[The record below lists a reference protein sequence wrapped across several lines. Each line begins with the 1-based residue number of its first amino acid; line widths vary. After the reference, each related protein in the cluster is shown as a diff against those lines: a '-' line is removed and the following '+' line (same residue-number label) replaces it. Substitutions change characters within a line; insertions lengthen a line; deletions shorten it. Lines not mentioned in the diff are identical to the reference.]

1 MIGLCVVLAPISL
14 ATRNTNLAPIVVD
27 VHGSLRNGSATIL
40 GGYRLSWLTGV
51 KVLWLPHLATEFV
64 LEGADTRITGIV
76 KTGAQGIALS
86 NASGRAGPGLA
97 GMVPGAWACDVT
109 ARVNDVS
116 FNWGWRSASGSG
128 DVTIPQ
134 GSCSKEGREITLPP
148 LALSLN
154 DIGRDAMVTL
164 TSDATP
170 LATVLV
176 RRERQLDIAIQPAA
190 ANVFPQL
197 PRGGPITLQL
207 PF

>member
-1 MIGLCVVLAPISL
+1 M
-14 ATRNTNLAPIVVD
+14 VVD
-27 VHGSLRNGSATIL
+27 VHGSLRIGSATLL
-40 GGYRLSWLTGV
+40 GGYRLSWQTGA

-64 LEGADTRITGIV
+64 LEGADTRVTGVIE
-76 KTGAQGIALS
+76 TGAQGIALS

-97 GMVPGAWACDVT
+97 GMIPSAWACDMT

-128 DVTIPQ
+128 DVTTPQ
-134 GSCSKEGREITLPP
+134 GSCSKEDREITLPP
-148 LALSLN
+148 LALSLG
-154 DIGRDAMVTL
+154 DMSRDALITL

-190 ANVFPQL
+190 ADVFPQL
-197 PRGGPITLQL
+197 PRAGPIMLQL